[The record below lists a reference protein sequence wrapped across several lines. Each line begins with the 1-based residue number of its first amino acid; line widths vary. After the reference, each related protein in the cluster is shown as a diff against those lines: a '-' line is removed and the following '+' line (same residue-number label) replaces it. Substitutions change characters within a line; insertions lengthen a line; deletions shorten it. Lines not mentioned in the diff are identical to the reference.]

1 MKASSA
7 VLSIA
12 ARIYWHGYP
21 TGWVA
26 LPESSS
32 RLWILLQQLNSRDV
46 KEHWDSEHA
55 MTTRWE
61 SLVGS
66 TDIFAL
72 KLAFSD
78 DPDKGQGIDPE
89 TGSSWGSF
97 QIWVQGRNL
106 CAHREE
112 GVSIDSVHWYLLP
125 LLEWFALN
133 WDPLFH
139 EERLPVKNAGSTAWE
154 SLRNTRFPPR
164 AIEDDESKASEWEGA
179 WQAWWFRHAILS
191 AREGGLFPDIVF
203 RRLRD
208 RIELSWGPTEIAGM
222 PTHYRF
228 AVSER
233 GAACLPPSSV
243 AEPLHDVLSQAGK
256 YLLKVMPNSKRIED
270 LSCVLRNLKV
280 DGSSSEEAC
289 ERRLA
294 WLAGLGTNEQGMRAG
309 WRRATESLSDVDKG
323 HHQAWLKP
331 KETPLAL
338 TGSCH
343 AALLYGSLAPEVTT
357 TDVQELARAVLDLYD
372 PQSESDEIH
381 VINHATPIE
390 ESTSHPWDQ
399 GYDLAEEVHE
409 RIENDF
415 CENGF
420 VDVEEIIKAHGVHI
434 GNLTLSDTHVRG
446 VAIAGPQHK
455 PGMFVNECYAPN
467 ADEAGRRF
475 TLAHEFCHLLFD
487 QDQGQALAVA
497 SGPWAPRAIEQRANA
512 FAAMLL
518 MPTFLLKQMLSGLTV
533 PITMKGDVD
542 DLAKH
547 LLVGRLP
554 LLHHLANLG
563 FMDYED
569 RIRLEGELPPFA

>member
-1 MKASSA
+1 
-7 VLSIA
+7 
-12 ARIYWHGYP
+12 
-21 TGWVA
+21 
-26 LPESSS
+26 
-32 RLWILLQQLNSRDV
+32 
-46 KEHWDSEHA
+46 

-61 SLVGS
+61 SLEGS
-66 TDIFAL
+66 TDNFAL

-78 DPDKGQGIDPE
+78 DPDEGQGIDPE
-89 TGSSWGSF
+89 TGASWESL

-112 GVSIDSVHWYLLP
+112 GESIDSVHWYLLP
-125 LLEWFALN
+125 LLEWFACN

-154 SLRNTRFPPR
+154 SLWNTRFPPR

-203 RRLRD
+203 RRLRN
-208 RIELSWGPTEIAGM
+208 RIELSWGPTAITGM
-222 PTHYRF
+222 PTHYLF
-228 AVSER
+228 TVSER
-233 GAACLPPSSV
+233 GAAYLPPSSV
-243 AEPLHDVLSQAGK
+243 AEPLHDALSQAGK
-256 YLLKVMPNSKRIED
+256 YLLKLMPNSKRIEH
-270 LSCVLRNLKV
+270 LNCRLQNLKV
-280 DGSSSEEAC
+280 NGGSYEEAR

-309 WRRATESLSDVDKG
+309 WHRAKECLSEVDDRLRRA
-323 HHQAWLKP
+323 WLETI
-331 KETPLAL
+331 ETPLAL

-343 AALLYGSLAPEVTT
+343 AALMFGSRAPDLTT
-357 TDVQELARAVLDLYD
+357 PDVKELAWATVNLYD
-372 PQSESDEIH
+372 TQSESEKM
-381 VINHATPIE
+381 HAICRSAPIE
-390 ESTSHPWDQ
+390 ESTSHPRDQ

-415 CENGF
+415 CEGGF
-420 VDVEEIIKAHGVHI
+420 VDVEGIIKAHGIHI

-455 PGMFVNECYAPN
+455 PGVFVNEGYAAN
-467 ADEAGRRF
+467 AAEVGRRF

-487 QDQGQALAVA
+487 QGQGQALAVA

-542 DLAKH
+542 DLAKY

-554 LLHHLANLG
+554 LLRHLANLG
-563 FMDYED
+563 FMDYVD
-569 RIRLEGELPPFA
+569 QIRLEDELPHFA